1 MSRFNR
7 VSCDKSITTNHE
19 GAKAWSLD
27 AEMALYT
34 RVATCIRQDQFYTPN
49 SNDELNRIKSLISQ
63 VDPEFVAQLAIYARE
78 QMHLRTIPL
87 VLTVELAKI
96 KDRKPDLLR
105 KLTKRIIQRAD
116 EITEILGYYVA
127 ANGKRER
134 DFAIHNGVKKPL
146 PANTKKRLFK
156 LSKGLIKG
164 LRDAFHKFDEYQFS
178 KYSAEN
184 KDISMKDALFVVCPK
199 ASTTKEDEL
208 FKKIANGALKP
219 ANTWEVASS
228 GMGQAVAAEAKER
241 GLNEVETEALKNAKA
256 KEMWE
261 KRLEIKGSG
270 QMGYMA
276 LLKNLMN
283 FLKYDISID
292 HIKIVAS
299 RLSDEKEVA
308 ISKQLP
314 FRFVTAYRMIRE
326 HAGVITSL
334 GMCTSYGYNGR
345 SNFSNEKI
353 YVYDKDISNLIK
365 RKGMLPVI
373 SNPKASILL
382 EALEMAVK
390 HACKN
395 IPAFDWDTNVLIA
408 SDVSGSMRKPIST
421 KKDGKGNTIVE
432 SKLLCYDIGLS
443 LSMMLQHKSKV
454 VSSGIFGNS
463 FMVLPM
469 PKDNI
474 LANVDMLH
482 GLDGLVGYSTNGYLV
497 IDYAIEA
504 ANKGI
509 IYDKVFM
516 FSDAQIYNDTDQ
528 RHINSEW
535 LKFKK
540 INPKAKLYI
549 FDLAG
554 YGTTPVNLRQ
564 NDVYMI
570 AGWSENVFDMLKAIE
585 DGSGAIEKIKKISIE

>member
-1 MSRFNR
+1 
-7 VSCDKSITTNHE
+7 
-19 GAKAWSLD
+19 
-27 AEMALYT
+27 
-34 RVATCIRQDQFYTPN
+34 
-49 SNDELNRIKSLISQ
+49 
-63 VDPEFVAQLAIYARE
+63 
-78 QMHLRTIPL
+78 
-87 VLTVELAKI
+87 
-96 KDRKPDLLR
+96 
-105 KLTKRIIQRAD
+105 
-116 EITEILGYYVA
+116 
-127 ANGKRER
+127 
-134 DFAIHNGVKKPL
+134 
-146 PANTKKRLFK
+146 
-156 LSKGLIKG
+156 
-164 LRDAFHKFDEYQFS
+164 
-178 KYSAEN
+178 
-184 KDISMKDALFVVCPK
+184 
-199 ASTTKEDEL
+199 
-208 FKKIANGALKP
+208 
-219 ANTWEVASS
+219 
-228 GMGQAVAAEAKER
+228 
-241 GLNEVETEALKNAKA
+241 
-256 KEMWE
+256 
-261 KRLEIKGSG
+261 
-270 QMGYMA
+270 
-276 LLKNLMN
+276 
-283 FLKYDISID
+283 
-292 HIKIVAS
+292 
-299 RLSDEKEVA
+299 
-308 ISKQLP
+308 
-314 FRFVTAYRMIRE
+314 
-326 HAGVITSL
+326 
-334 GMCTSYGYNGR
+334 
-345 SNFSNEKI
+345 
-353 YVYDKDISNLIK
+353 
-365 RKGMLPVI
+365 
-373 SNPKASILL
+373 
-382 EALEMAVK
+382 MAVK

-421 KKDGKGNTIVE
+421 KKDDKGRVIAE